1 MTIAGSKRMKNCV
14 RPDVIPGV
22 LEPEDADFEEGEGLL
37 ELLAFALTVE
47 EASCKFPGIST
58 ASIP

>member
-1 MTIAGSKRMKNCV
+1 MKNCV

-47 EASCKFPGIST
+47 EASCKFPGISM